1 MKKIMSIVLSAAV
14 LMSIA
19 VGTAFAV
26 GSTPSKTG
34 SDADAGNASYTIT
47 GTGEGLEIDVKVTEV
62 SETEEA
68 ALKAANGDLAAYANA
83 QVADTAARLL
93 GTTAQNTTVNEVKQL
108 IVSGY
113 KTGMGDATISVPFAA
128 LPAKGTQVAVVIKV
142 VNNGSVNWVVVPGMV
157 EEKVFVGSTKAVPCI
172 TFTLDGTTL
181 LNVQAG
187 KATVAAVIAK

>member
-1 MKKIMSIVLSAAV
+1 MIAIAVSAA
-14 LMSIA
+14 LMVSMA
-19 VGTAFAV
+19 AATAFAV
-26 GSTPSKTG
+26 ESTPSKTG
-34 SDADAGNASYTIT
+34 TDADAGNASYTIT
-47 GTGEGLEIDVKVTEV
+47 GTGEGLEINVKVTEV

-68 ALKAANGDLAAYANA
+68 ALKAANGDLTGYANA
-83 QVADTAARLL
+83 QVAGTAAKLL

-113 KTGMGDATISVPFAA
+113 KADMGDVTISVPFAA

-142 VNNGSVNWVVVPGMV
+142 VNNGVVNWVTVPGVV
-157 EEKVFVGSTKAVPCI
+157 EEKVFAGSTKAVRCI